1 MKRNLLWALLA
12 LLLLSACAAGREPEE
27 PSGPPLITIG
37 LSQIGAESDWRVANS
52 ESMKEA

>member
-12 LLLLSACAAGREPEE
+12 LLLLSACATGREPEE

-37 LSQIGAESDWRVANS
+37 LSQIGAESDWRWPIRS
-52 ESMKEA
+52 P